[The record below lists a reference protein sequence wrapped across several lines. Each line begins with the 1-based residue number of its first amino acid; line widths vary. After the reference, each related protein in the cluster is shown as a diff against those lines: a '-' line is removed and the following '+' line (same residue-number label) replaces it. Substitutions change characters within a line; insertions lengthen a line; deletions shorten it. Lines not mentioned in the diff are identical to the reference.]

1 MLNEFLDVGAAVSAV
16 LTRVEVLR
24 MSEEVLAD
32 TSRHSEAQV
41 GVDVDLADS
50 GFSSLAELIFRD
62 AYSVIELAAVLVDDL
77 DVLRDDGGST
87 VQDDR
92 ELRDLLLDLSED
104 VEAELRRYE
113 NAVSIARALLRF
125 ELECAMA
132 RADCDSEGVNARL
145 TNEFLNLFRLR
156 VSCLVS
162 SNLYIIFDAGEF
174 AELSFD
180 NDAMLMCISNDF
192 LRALDVLFELVLGAI
207 EHYGREAIIDAG
219 LAGLEI
225 RTMIEVQSDRNI
237 VDLEGCLDEV
247 TEIRALSV
255 LACASG
261 SLEDNRG
268 IQLCSC
274 FRDTLYDLHVV
285 DVESTDSEA
294 AFVSFLEHFF
304 RSN

>member
-1 MLNEFLDVGAAVSAV
+1 MEN
-16 LTRVEVLR
+16 
-24 MSEEVLAD
+24 
-32 TSRHSEAQV
+32 
-41 GVDVDLADS
+41 
-50 GFSSLAELIFRD
+50 
-62 AYSVIELAAVLVDDL
+62 
-77 DVLRDDGGST
+77 
-87 VQDDR
+87 DR
-92 ELRDLLLDLSED
+92 ELRDLLLDFCED
-104 VEAELRRYE
+104 VETELRRYE

-125 ELECAMA
+125 KLECAMA

-162 SNLYIIFDAGEF
+162 SNLYIVLDASELT
-174 AELSFD
+174 ELSLDD
-180 NDAMLMCISNDF
+180 NAMLMCISDDF
-192 LRALDVLFELVLGAI
+192 LRAFDILFELVLRAI
-207 EHYGREAIIDAG
+207 EHNGRETIIDAG
-219 LAGLEI
+219 FAGLEI
-225 RTMIEVQSDRNI
+225 RTMVEVQSDRNI

-294 AFVSFLEHFF
+294 AFVCFLEHFF